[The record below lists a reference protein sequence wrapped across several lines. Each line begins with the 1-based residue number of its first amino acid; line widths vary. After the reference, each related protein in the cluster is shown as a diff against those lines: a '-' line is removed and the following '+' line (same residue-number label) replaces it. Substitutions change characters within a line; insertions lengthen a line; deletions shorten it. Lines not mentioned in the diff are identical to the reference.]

1 MGDTTAIRH
10 LAAIC
15 IREHNSG
22 RDGAFSVICALME
35 FHLLYSIAHFSLALF
50 SPSLW
55 IGQRSTGNSL
65 AISYLKFRFSRQDEP
80 TQGLFFLSIGN

>member
-15 IREHNSG
+15 IREHSSG

-35 FHLLYSIAHFSLALF
+35 FHLLYSIAHFSLLAFFPPHFELDSAALG
-50 SPSLW
+50 
-55 IGQRSTGNSL
+55 IV
-65 AISYLKFRFSRQDEP
+65 
-80 TQGLFFLSIGN
+80 